1 MRVDDVGRRIASSS
15 GPLLWQESGVEII
28 RVTREKRAD
37 GSDSDSISPAS
48 TFRPN

>member
-15 GPLLWQESGVEII
+15 GALLRQELGVEII
-28 RVTREKRAD
+28 GVTREKRAD
-37 GSDSDSISPAS
+37 GDSDSISPAS